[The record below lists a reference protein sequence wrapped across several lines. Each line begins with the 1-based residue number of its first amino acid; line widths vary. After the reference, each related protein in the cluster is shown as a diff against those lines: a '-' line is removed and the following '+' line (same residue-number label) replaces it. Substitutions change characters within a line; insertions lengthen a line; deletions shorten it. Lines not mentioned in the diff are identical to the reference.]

1 MEASEP
7 GRFEAMVL
15 GMTRSLPYRAGA
27 LVSTLL
33 LAGGLIGC
41 SSGGGY
47 SASSWD
53 GLSQAERAAAQAGID
68 QVERVYN
75 REPLEPSEGNSDAAE
90 LEFYLTVDL
99 VDPMI
104 GVVRSAV
111 DQPTSDSDVF
121 RWLPMVDA
129 TTFREIGRSVP
140 SPKINLPPYESRSS
154 GLVVSR
160 YMNTYYL
167 LVHNTGSKRAC
178 AGFAPGFAVANAEV
192 NFDKFTRPT
201 VDFTLNQ
208 PGAEALRRLT
218 SENRG
223 SAIAAVVD
231 GWVICAPR
239 VSGPVSQGSLS
250 TGTMTFT
257 QAEELA
263 NRLNMGAE
271 PSVPVDAEADTVASV
286 ETDSD

>member
-1 MEASEP
+1 
-7 GRFEAMVL
+7 
-15 GMTRSLPYRAGA
+15 MTRTLRYRAYLSA
-27 LVSTLL
+27 SLL
-33 LAGGLIGC
+33 AVAGGLIGC
-41 SSGGGY
+41 SSSGY
-47 SASSWD
+47 SSGSSWD
-53 GLSQAERAAAQAGID
+53 GLTQAEQAAAQAGID
-68 QVERVYN
+68 QVERIYN
-75 REPLEPSEGNSDAAE
+75 RDPIESASGLAEAAE
-90 LEFYLTVDL
+90 LEFFVA
-99 VDPMI
+99 VDPSDPLI

-111 DQPTSDSDVF
+111 DEPASDSDQF
-121 RWLPMVDA
+121 RWIPMVDA
-129 TTFREIGRSVP
+129 TTFREVGRSVP

-178 AGFAPGFAVANAEV
+178 AGFAPGFAVSNAEV

-201 VDFTLNQ
+201 VDFALNG
-208 PGAEALRRLT
+208 PGTEALRRLT
-218 SENRG
+218 SGNKG

-239 VSGPVSQGSLS
+239 VNGPVSKGSLT

-263 NRLNMGAE
+263 MRLNAGAE
-271 PSVPVDAEADTVASV
+271 PTPLQGEVEVSTVPIED
-286 ETDSD
+286 

>member
-1 MEASEP
+1 M
-7 GRFEAMVL
+7 
-15 GMTRSLPYRAGA
+15 
-27 LVSTLL
+27 
-33 LAGGLIGC
+33 AGGLVGC
-41 SSGGGY
+41 SSSGS
-47 SASSWD
+47 SASASWG
-53 GLSQAERAAAQAGID
+53 GLSQAEQAAAQAGID

-75 REPLEPSEGNSDAAE
+75 REPVEAVNHASEAAQ
-90 LEFYLTVDL
+90 LEFFVA
-99 VDPMI
+99 VAPADPLI

-111 DQPTSDSDVF
+111 DEPASNSDQF
-121 RWLPMVDA
+121 LWIPMVDA
-129 TTFREIGRSVP
+129 TTFREVGRSVP

-178 AGFAPGFAVANAEV
+178 AGFAPGFAVSNAEV

-201 VDFTLNQ
+201 VDFALNE
-208 PGAEALRRLT
+208 PGAAALRRLT

-239 VSGPVSQGSLS
+239 VSGPVSKGSLT

-263 NRLNMGAE
+263 TRLNAGAE
-271 PSVPVDAEADTVASV
+271 PTPEAGGVELSTVP
-286 ETDSD
+286 TDGD